1 MNTYTIEFWYRF
13 KGGDEKDLD
22 HEDIVANSPEEAC
35 EILKKSV
42 KNIISTKII
51 KINGEQ
57 RTDREKSQFI
67 Y

>member
-1 MNTYTIEFWYRF
+1 MNTYTIEFWYRYN
-13 KGGDEKDLD
+13 GGDDKDLD
-22 HEDIVANSPEEAC
+22 YEDVVANSPEEAC

-51 KINGEQ
+51 KINGEH